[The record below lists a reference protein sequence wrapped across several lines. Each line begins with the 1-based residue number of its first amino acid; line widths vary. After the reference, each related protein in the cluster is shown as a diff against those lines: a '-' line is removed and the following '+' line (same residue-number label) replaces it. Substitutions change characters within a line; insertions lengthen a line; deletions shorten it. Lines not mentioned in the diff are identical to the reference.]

1 MGTAGGM
8 VEGVGAE
15 VDTGRSV
22 GAKRTA
28 GVGGGGGTTPSGG
41 AW

>member
-8 VEGVGAE
+8 VEGVGAK

-22 GAKRTA
+22 GAEGTIV
-28 GVGGGGGTTPSGG
+28 VGGG
-41 AW
+41 